1 MSNNEYK
8 ELFFK
13 ESVEK
18 KLNIVFDGGI
28 ITNTELHSNQFEL
41 TESICS
47 EESLRFGGCEA
58 SVLKFK
64 VSNIYSS
71 LVGKELDVSMFING
85 DTENPYRFGKFKVYS
100 DTPTADRS
108 FKDIVAYDKMYEIIN
123 SDVAEWYNSLTFP
136 MTLKEFR
143 SSFVA
148 HYGIEEVDIVL
159 VNDDMMVEK
168 TIETVELSGRDVA
181 RAICEING
189 CFGHI
194 NRNNEFEYVVLP
206 EISYIYPQNILYP
219 SNALYPLNILDNSP
233 TISRSHYISCQ
244 YEDFKTHR
252 IDGVDVYED
261 GESIGNVINDGNNIY
276 IIQDNF
282 LIYGKSTTEL
292 TTILTSLLGLISVAE
307 YRPASIIALGNPAI
321 SLGEVIRLTTRHQA
335 INTYVLNRTISGIQA
350 LRDNF
355 NTSGVEYYEKDV
367 NSVKNEIIKLKSK
380 TNKLTRSVE
389 ETVSKIEDV
398 EKKVS
403 TEIKQ
408 TAEGLTVEINIAKY
422 LADDAAKYAT
432 NYLDLGSEGLIVG
445 NMASDV
451 LGKNV
456 LIGSD
461 SVSIRENNVVLA
473 EYSEDKIELGKN
485 SEHSIIELCGGKAL
499 MGVVEEVNQ
508 NKSFVIKALEDSL
521 KMESSK
527 SMNFQCLLEQYG
539 LHLNSFIT
547 ANIRN
552 ENPYILISANKYTDD
567 GSISELSRTDFGN
580 GKLLITTKNSDG
592 VGVEIDLNGEPGC
605 AILNGILKVSGG
617 IYAGGEVNAGSKAK
631 MWTDSEGG
639 QFQILSQNDVEWSMD
654 AYNDN
659 FRLYK
664 IKDGTYYC
672 PLYIDGDND
681 VQVNDLW
688 ADVTSGE
695 RHIGFIDNGAYGAF
709 LYSQPNGNGTRIG
722 LYDNFVAG
730 SIWQVLDDGYM
741 HHNVHNEFNS
751 GITLPYNKYI
761 YFGGNGYIYSSGG
774 QALYIAA
781 SSERA
786 YALYLGV
793 WDSAW
798 TLCPNNDTNLRLGS
812 PSCRWGNIY
821 STNATIST
829 SDRNLKKDIQPLTD
843 KHLKFFTMLQP
854 VSFKFIDGTS
864 NRTHIGFISQDV
876 EEAMTACGLSDLD
889 FAGFCKD
896 QKTERVEKTVEVEKE
911 VPKEMIDETTGETYI
926 GTEIV
931 VEEQTIEEDVPIEG
945 KYIYSLRY
953 EEFIALNTCVIQKQQ
968 SEIEM
973 LKNEIE
979 IIKKN
984 IGL

>member
-1 MSNNEYK
+1 MNNNEYK

-13 ESVEK
+13 DSVEK

-71 LVGKELDVSMFING
+71 LVEKELDVSMFING

-143 SSFVA
+143 SSFVS
-148 HYGIEEVDIVL
+148 HYGIEEVDVVL
-159 VNDDMMVEK
+159 VNDDMIVEK

-189 CFGHI
+189 CFGNI

-219 SNALYPLNILDNSP
+219 SNALYPLNILDDSP

-292 TTILTSLLGLISVAE
+292 TTILTNLLGLISVAE

-398 EKKVS
+398 EKNLS
-403 TEIKQ
+403 TEIRQ
-408 TAEGLTVEINIAKY
+408 TSEGLTVKIENLDTKAANAISKADEAK
-422 LADDAAKYAT
+422 LAADDSAKYAT
-432 NYLDLGSEGLIVG
+432 NYLELSSSGLIVG
-445 NMASDV
+445 NLIDDE

-456 LIGSD
+456 LIGND
-461 SVSIRENNVVLA
+461 AVSIRDGDTILA
-473 EYSEDKIELGKN
+473 DYTADKIRLGIN
-485 SEHSIIELCGGKAL
+485 SASSIIEFCGGMANMKYHAPDNNEYIFDISSNESIAL
-499 MGVVEEVNQ
+499 TSKNSAQLYSKIENDNETILSGVISRVVSGVGATLTFESSYYTSDGITNQSSSMSLGNNFVSIFGGSVGAYFNLTPGYLDIYGNLKIYDGNLYIGDKVQLWTSSEGGNIALWSPDGIEWQMDAYDGNLRIFSEKNGTYHFPIILKHENGVVEFN
-508 NKSFVIKALEDSL
+508 
-521 KMESSK
+521 
-527 SMNFQCLLEQYG
+527 
-539 LHLNSFIT
+539 
-547 ANIRN
+547 
-552 ENPYILISANKYTDD
+552 YTV
-567 GSISELSRTDFGN
+567 
-580 GKLLITTKNSDG
+580 G
-592 VGVEIDLNGEPGC
+592 VGGDLYANAGFCLNG
-605 AILNGILKVSGG
+605 N
-617 IYAGGEVNAGSKAK
+617 
-631 MWTDSEGG
+631 WQTDT
-639 QFQILSQNDVEWSMD
+639 V
-654 AYNDN
+654 
-659 FRLYK
+659 
-664 IKDGTYYC
+664 
-672 PLYIDGDND
+672 
-681 VQVNDLW
+681 
-688 ADVTSGE
+688 
-695 RHIGFIDNGAYGAF
+695 
-709 LYSQPNGNGTRIG
+709 
-722 LYDNFVAG
+722 VAQG
-730 SIWQVLDDGYM
+730 
-741 HHNVHNEFNS
+741 NS
-751 GITLPYNKYI
+751 GVWWYRKWASGFAECWCAKTVSAT
-761 YFGGNGYIYSSGG
+761 GNGYSMSAISAPVNVAFPFPFTSTPLLTYNSIG
-774 QALYIAA
+774 QSNVNHL
-781 SSERA
+781 
-786 YALYLGV
+786 V
-793 WDSAW
+793 
-798 TLCPNNDTNLRLGS
+798 
-812 PSCRWGNIY
+812 GNISY
-821 STNATIST
+821 DQNMVGSVTLHPAAAT
-829 SDRNLKKDIQPLTD
+829 
-843 KHLKFFTMLQP
+843 
-854 VSFKFIDGTS
+854 
-864 NRTHIGFISQDV
+864 
-876 EEAMTACGLSDLD
+876 TATFSG
-889 FAGFCKD
+889 
-896 QKTERVEKTVEVEKE
+896 
-911 VPKEMIDETTGETYI
+911 
-926 GTEIV
+926 
-931 VEEQTIEEDVPIEG
+931 
-945 KYIYSLRY
+945 SL
-953 EEFIALNTCVIQKQQ
+953 
-968 SEIEM
+968 
-973 LKNEIE
+973 
-979 IIKKN
+979 IIHAFGRWK
-984 IGL
+984 